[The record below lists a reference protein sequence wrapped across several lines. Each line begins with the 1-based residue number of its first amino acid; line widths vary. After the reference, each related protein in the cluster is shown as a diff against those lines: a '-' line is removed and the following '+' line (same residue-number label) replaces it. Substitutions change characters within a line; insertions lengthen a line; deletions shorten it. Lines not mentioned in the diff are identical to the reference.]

1 MNTDLLSALSPMI
14 AFAFATCATP
24 GPNNA
29 MVASSG
35 ATFGFRPTI
44 PHMLGVATGFPA
56 MLAVVALGGGQILRE
71 YPAIHVILKWVGAAY
86 MLWLAFH
93 IATAEPA
100 LSSDTDNHP
109 PRGGKP
115 LSFLQAVLFQWVNP
129 KAWIIALGAVTTYTN
144 PNGVVGQAMLLALV
158 FLPIGVLTIVL
169 WAMTGIGAARLLR
182 SRRAIRGFNI
192 AMAALLVASLLP
204 ILAAG

>member
-1 MNTDLLSALSPMI
+1 MI

-44 PHMLGVATGFPA
+44 PHMLGVAMGFPA
-56 MLAVVALGGGQILRE
+56 MLAVVALGGGQILRA
-71 YPAIHVILKWVGAAY
+71 YPAIHIVLKWVGAAY

-93 IATAEPA
+93 IATAEPT
-100 LSSDTDNHP
+100 LSSDAPHT
-109 PRGGKP
+109 RGGRP

-144 PNGVVGQAMLLALV
+144 PDGVVGQAMLLALV

-204 ILAAG
+204 IMAGE